1 MKVIPFIYEDIDDV
15 VANCYVIADES
26 NNCVVV
32 DPSVDYDGVINFI
45 KKNNFNCQGVLL
57 THSHFDHMRGVDRIC
72 NEFRVKLYVGF
83 DDIPALTDTELNGSY
98 MFGPEIVIKTVP
110 DSICDKQILHLLD
123 EDINV
128 IYTPYHTAGSVS
140 FYLEKSGLVFTGD
153 SLFKMGIG
161 RSDKPTS
168 KPSLE
173 RDSLSKLMRLP
184 DNTKVYPGHGRFTSI
199 GNERMLN
206 PFVKR

>member
-15 VANCYVIADES
+15 VANCYVILDNS

-45 KKNNFNCQGVLL
+45 KKNNLNCKGIIL
-57 THSHFDHMRGVDRIC
+57 THAHFDHMRGADRLC
-72 NEFRVKLYVGF
+72 ETFKAKLYIGF
-83 DDIPALTDTELNGSY
+83 DDVPALNDSTLNGSD
-98 MFGPEIVIKTVP
+98 MFGQEVVVKAIPETVA
-110 DSICDKQILHLLD
+110 DNELLHLLD
-123 EDINV
+123 EDIKV

-140 FYLEKSGLVFTGD
+140 YYLEKSGLIFTGD

-161 RSDKPTS
+161 RGDMPTS

-173 RDSLSKLMRLP
+173 RSSISKLMRLP
-184 DNTKVYPGHGRFTSI
+184 DSVKVYPGHGRFTTI

-206 PFVKR
+206 PFVK